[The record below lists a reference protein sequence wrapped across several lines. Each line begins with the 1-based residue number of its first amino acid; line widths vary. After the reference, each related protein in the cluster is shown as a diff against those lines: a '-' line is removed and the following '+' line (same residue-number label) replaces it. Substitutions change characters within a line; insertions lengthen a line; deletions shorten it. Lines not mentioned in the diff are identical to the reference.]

1 MKNLSLKLFLEI
13 AGSTYVFFVC
23 EIDEQNNCKI
33 VYKLEIPLKG
43 INNCKVSDF
52 DTAFSSIK
60 ESIFKIEQNFNRTF
74 KEIILI
80 LENFDS
86 SFVNIAGYKKLN
98 SSQILRENITYILNS
113 LKSYIDE
120 TEKKKYILHIFN
132 SKFQLDNKKIDN
144 LPIGLFGDFY
154 SHELSFILINSND
167 FKNLNNIFERCNLKV
182 KKILT
187 KSFIKGANISNNYK
201 NTESFFHIKMSNN
214 NSKIFYFEN
223 NSLKSEEI
231 FKFGT
236 DIIVSDISKIT
247 ALKIETVKTILGQIE
262 FEENISESELIDTE
276 LLSEERNNK
285 VKKKLIY
292 DIILARLEEIAELII
307 FDNINFNYYNK
318 NSKVIFLEIDSALKF
333 NGIKDIFEKVFS
345 CNGTFE
351 LIVIKDLSNDKMI
364 NTINQLV
371 HFGWKKEAIPITL
384 SKKSIIARFFDTI
397 FG

>member
-120 TEKKKYILHIFN
+120 TEKK
-132 SKFQLDNKKIDN
+132 
-144 LPIGLFGDFY
+144 
-154 SHELSFILINSND
+154 
-167 FKNLNNIFERCNLKV
+167 NIFYTFL
-182 KKILT
+182 IQ
-187 KSFIKGANISNNYK
+187 SFS
-201 NTESFFHIKMSNN
+201 
-214 NSKIFYFEN
+214 
-223 NSLKSEEI
+223 
-231 FKFGT
+231 
-236 DIIVSDISKIT
+236 
-247 ALKIETVKTILGQIE
+247 
-262 FEENISESELIDTE
+262 
-276 LLSEERNNK
+276 
-285 VKKKLIY
+285 
-292 DIILARLEEIAELII
+292 
-307 FDNINFNYYNK
+307 
-318 NSKVIFLEIDSALKF
+318 
-333 NGIKDIFEKVFS
+333 
-345 CNGTFE
+345 
-351 LIVIKDLSNDKMI
+351 
-364 NTINQLV
+364 
-371 HFGWKKEAIPITL
+371 
-384 SKKSIIARFFDTI
+384 
-397 FG
+397 

>member
-364 NTINQLV
+364 NTMNQLV

>member
-1 MKNLSLKLFLEI
+1 M
-13 AGSTYVFFVC
+13 
-23 EIDEQNNCKI
+23 
-33 VYKLEIPLKG
+33 
-43 INNCKVSDF
+43 
-52 DTAFSSIK
+52 
-60 ESIFKIEQNFNRTF
+60 
-74 KEIILI
+74 
-80 LENFDS
+80 
-86 SFVNIAGYKKLN
+86 
-98 SSQILRENITYILNS
+98 
-113 LKSYIDE
+113 
-120 TEKKKYILHIFN
+120 
-132 SKFQLDNKKIDN
+132 
-144 LPIGLFGDFY
+144 PIGLFGDFY